1 MLKKSTVSYNKD
13 TMKTLDA
20 KAIKTHKE
28 NLHAEFEEIKNKA
41 VAYEKARA
49 QCLERMSQLQGAYKA
64 MEDLERLIGIT
75 PSLPANAAK
84 EKPEKK

>member
-64 MEDLERLIGIT
+64 MEDLERQIGVKPT
-75 PSLPANAAK
+75 LPAK
-84 EKPEKK
+84 GMEKPAKN